1 MKVLSNLFGT
11 SKKINANDSAIKV
24 NNKGVC
30 LDEYLYSKFD
40 DTGWIDIPYLSGYT
54 TSSNTEWG
62 RLQGRVISGI
72 LYLRGGI
79 SKTSGGFTLNQDVQV
94 ANLPSSLIEKWE
106 IEQSKSSIGR
116 GQFSAISV
124 WTINASY
131 GIFLTP
137 LRGLSGNNS
146 DVTWCSAPT
155 SMGPSD

>member
-11 SKKINANDSAIKV
+11 SKKINANDIAIKAS
-24 NNKGVC
+24 NKGIC

-54 TSSNTEWG
+54 TSVNTEWG

-79 SKTSGGFTLNQDVQV
+79 SPNSGGFALNQDIQV
-94 ANLPSSLIEKWE
+94 ATLPSSLIEKWQ
-106 IEQSKSSIGR
+106 IEQSKASVGR
-116 GQFSAISV
+116 AQYSGISV
-124 WTINASY
+124 WTINANY
-131 GIFLTP
+131 GIYLTP
-137 LRGLSGNNS
+137 LRGVQGSTS
-146 DVTWCSAPT
+146 AVTWCSTPT